1 MPSSPGTDRTE
12 QRAPV
17 AGDGAPEHT
26 GAPPADGAAHE
37 QRPDDGRDERER
49 KLHEEIA
56 RLDDRYKRA
65 LADLDNYRK
74 RAGREADRR
83 VAEAGDRFLLDWL
96 EAVDSV
102 ERALSHMA
110 PEHPAHPGLRA
121 VLDQMDAIL
130 TRQGVTRVGA
140 PGETFDPERH
150 DAIGVRETTEVP
162 DRTIVDVARSG
173 FALGE
178 RVLRPAQVIVAR
190 HPAGQ
195 P

>member
-1 MPSSPGTDRTE
+1 VSESDTH
-12 QRAPV
+12 
-17 AGDGAPEHT
+17 APEAT
-26 GAPPADGAAHE
+26 AAPSDPRVE
-37 QRPDDGRDERER
+37 ELQDEN
-49 KLHEEIA
+49 A

-110 PEHPAHPGLRA
+110 PEHPAHAGLRA

>member
-1 MPSSPGTDRTE
+1 MRSSHVSE
-12 QRAPV
+12 
-17 AGDGAPEHT
+17 GDTHAPEAT
-26 GAPPADGAAHE
+26 AAAPDP
-37 QRPDDGRDERER
+37 RV
-49 KLHEEIA
+49 EELEAENA

-150 DAIGVRETTEVP
+150 EAIGVRETTEVP

-173 FALGE
+173 FALGD

-195 P
+195 Q